1 MFQEKEKKKK
11 RYVTFWFQNKGLS
24 EEFSDEDLSAV
35 LPTQHVSHLENTHF
49 V

>member
-1 MFQEKEKKKK
+1 MLRKIGKILISKK
-11 RYVTFWFQNKGLS
+11 RGLS

-35 LPTQHVSHLENTHF
+35 LPALHNSHLENTHF